1 MIDCLKMRAP
11 PSKPRPAHLAP
22 ERSLRSL
29 AAALLALLATSACP
43 KPEQEPAPTPS
54 ARQEATRAS
63 GAAALPSAPPGASAR
78 PKAPEPAVPYNVIL
92 IMIDSM
98 RADMP
103 WTGYPRDIAPWLT
116 RYQKGCV
123 TYTQAYAL
131 SSYTAKSVVPALVG
145 EYPSAMVRDG
155 MFFTRYPDSDNLFIS
170 ERAQAAG
177 HMTLSGQAHGYFL
190 PALGNNQGFDDY
202 RLIPGGV
209 DIKAV
214 TSVTG
219 DRLTKLAK
227 EMLADPKLA
236 TLPDTKRF
244 FAYFHYM
251 DPHHT
256 YEKHTDH
263 PDFGDQPRDRYDN
276 EIHYTDQ
283 LVGELVDWTQSQ
295 AWAKRTAVIITADHG
310 EGFGEHNHFR
320 HAYELWESLIKVPL
334 ILCVPGAPPRTSN
347 VRRGHIDLAPT
358 IAALMGLPETPPFR
372 GQSLLG
378 EVFGAPIEPRVVVSD
393 LARSDLM
400 DRRRAVID
408 KTGYKIIGF
417 GDDRS
422 FQLYNLERD
431 PSEEHDLATSDP
443 VQFQRMR
450 QVYDETSAM
459 IPKVP
464 VVGAATLKGA
474 PPGERY

>member
-1 MIDCLKMRAP
+1 M
-11 PSKPRPAHLAP
+11 
-22 ERSLRSL
+22 
-29 AAALLALLATSACP
+29 AAALVLGLCSACSKP
-43 KPEQEPAPTPS
+43 KQDPAPAPS
-54 ARQEATRAS
+54 AS
-63 GAAALPSAPPGASAR
+63 ASAR
-78 PKAPEPAVPYNVIL
+78 TAISAEAFVRPEPPKPALPYNVIL

-103 WTGYPRDIAPWLT
+103 WTGYARDIAPWLT
-116 RYQKGCV
+116 QYQKGCM
-123 TYTQAYAL
+123 TYTRAYSL

-155 MFFTRYPDSDNLFIS
+155 MFFTRYPDPDNLFIS

-177 HMTLSGQAHGYFL
+177 HTTLSGQAHGYFL

-202 RLIPGGV
+202 RLIEGGV

-219 DRLTKLAK
+219 ERLTKLAK
-227 EMLADPKLA
+227 EMLTQPKLA
-236 TLPDTKRF
+236 ALPDNRRF

-256 YEKHTDH
+256 YEKHPGH
-263 PDFGDQPRDRYDN
+263 PDFGNQPRDRYDN
-276 EIHYTDQ
+276 EMHYTDQ
-283 LVGELVDWTQSQ
+283 LVGELIDWTRSQ
-295 AWAKRTAVIITADHG
+295 PWAQRTAVIITADHG

-334 ILCVPGAPPRTSN
+334 IVCVPGAPPKTSD
-347 VRRGHIDLAPT
+347 VRRSHIDLAPT
-358 IAALMGLPETPPFR
+358 IAALMALPETPAFR
-372 GQSLLG
+372 GKSLLPELYG
-378 EVFGAPIEPRVVVSD
+378 GPIDSRVIVAD

-408 KTGYKIIGF
+408 KTGYKLIGF

-431 PSEEHDLATSDP
+431 PNEEHDVSQTEPEQL
-443 VQFQRMR
+443 QRMK
-450 QVYDETSAM
+450 QVYSDTSAT
-459 IPKVP
+459 IPVVP
-464 VVGAATLKGA
+464 VVGGARLKGA
-474 PPGERY
+474 PPGQRY

>member
-1 MIDCLKMRAP
+1 MADCLTM
-11 PSKPRPAHLAP
+11 SAP
-22 ERSLRSL
+22 ETPTRPTTPTRRRSVTSF
-29 AAALLALLATSACP
+29 AALVALLSANACS
-43 KPEQEPAPTPS
+43 KPEQKQAPTPAPS
-54 ARQEATRAS
+54 AAASPSPAAS
-63 GAAALPSAPPGASAR
+63 GSVGAGAPAASAA

-103 WTGYPRDIAPWLT
+103 WNGYPRDIAPWLT
-116 RYQKGCV
+116 EYHKRCT
-123 TYTQAYAL
+123 TYTQSYSL
-131 SSYTAKSVVPALVG
+131 SSYTAKSVVPTLVG
-145 EYPSAMVRDG
+145 DYGSAMVRDG
-155 MFFTRYPDSDNLFIS
+155 MFFTRYPDADNLFIS

-177 HMTLSGQAHGYFL
+177 HYTLSGQAHGYFL

-227 EMLADPKLA
+227 EMLESPKLA
-236 TLPDTKRF
+236 ALPDTKRF

-256 YEKHTDH
+256 YEKHADH
-263 PDFGDQPRDRYDN
+263 PDFGNQPRDRYDN
-276 EIHYTDQ
+276 EMHYTDQ
-283 LVGELVDWTQSQ
+283 RVGELIDWVETQP
-295 AWAKRTAVIITADHG
+295 WAKRTAVIITADHG

-334 ILCVPGAPPRTSN
+334 LICVPDAPPRLSK

-372 GQSLLG
+372 GKSLLP

-408 KTGYKIIGF
+408 ETGYKIIGF

-422 FQLYNLERD
+422 FQLYNLEKD
-431 PSEEHDLATSDP
+431 PNEEQDLVKTEP
-443 VQFQRMR
+443 QQFERMKR
-450 QVYDETSAM
+450 VYAETSAK
-459 IPKVP
+459 IPVVP
-464 VVGAATLKGA
+464 VVGGAKLKGA
-474 PPGERY
+474 PPGQRY

>member
-1 MIDCLKMRAP
+1 MADRPKMPAIEPRHSPDPLPGRRSVRAVTA
-11 PSKPRPAHLAP
+11 RG
-22 ERSLRSL
+22 
-29 AAALLALLATSACP
+29 ALLALLATSACS
-43 KPEQEPAPTPS
+43 KPEQEPAPRPPATASVAIASS
-54 ARQEATRAS
+54 A
-63 GAAALPSAPPGASAR
+63 SAPASASAA
-78 PKAPEPAVPYNVIL
+78 PKAPEPAVPYNVLL

-116 RYQKGCV
+116 RYQKRCT
-123 TYTQAYAL
+123 TYTQAYSL

-155 MFFTRYPDSDNLFIS
+155 MFFTRYPDAENLFIS

-177 HMTLSGQAHGYFL
+177 HFTLSGQAHGYFL

-227 EMLADPKLA
+227 DMLADPKIAALA
-236 TLPDTKRF
+236 DTKRF

-256 YEKHTDH
+256 YEKHADH
-263 PDFGDQPRDRYDN
+263 PDFGNQPRDRYDN

-283 LVGELVDWTQSQ
+283 LVGELVDWVETQP
-295 AWAKRTAVIITADHG
+295 WGKRTAVIITADHG

-334 ILCVPGAPPRTSN
+334 LLCVPGAPPRTTH

-358 IAALMGLPETPPFR
+358 IAALMGLPETPAFR
-372 GQSLLG
+372 GKSLLQ
-378 EVFGAPIEPRVVVSD
+378 EAFGAPIEARVVVSD

-408 KTGYKIIGF
+408 ETGYKIIGF

-422 FQLYNLERD
+422 FQLYNLEKD
-431 PSEEHDLATSDP
+431 PNEEQDLAETEP
-443 VQFQRMR
+443 EQFQRMK
-450 QVYDETSAM
+450 QVYSETSAK
-459 IPKVP
+459 IPVVP
-464 VVGAATLKGA
+464 VVGGATLKGA
-474 PPGERY
+474 PPGQRY